1 MTETE
6 AKPHFTIST
15 AISYPNAE
23 PHIGHAYEAIAT
35 DALARFK
42 RLDGHPVFFVTGVD
56 AHGLKMKQTAAKLG
70 ITPLQLAE
78 QNTAKFKSML
88 TALHV
93 SYDDFIS
100 TREPRHFESVAEI
113 WRRME
118 KAGDIYLAGY
128 KGWYSVRDEAFYTE
142 GETVLGANGVRLG
155 PQGTPVEWTEE
166 QTYFFRLSKYEKK
179 LLKLYEEK
187 PDFILPAERRNEI
200 VSFVKGGLQDLSISR
215 TTLDWGIPVPDAPG
229 HIIYVW
235 VDALTNYITA
245 AGFPKIRSKAWKERW
260 PAQVHVIGKDI
271 TRFHAVY
278 WPAFLMSAK
287 IALPER
293 VFSHGFLYN
302 KGEKMSKSVGN
313 VVAPADMVDT
323 YGADQVRYFFLRE
336 VPFGQ
341 DGSFNHEAIV
351 NRINADL
358 ANDLGNLAQRSLS
371 MIAKNCGSVLPA
383 PGAFSEADETLL
395 GASSALLPICREA
408 MERQAIHKAI
418 EAIWHVVGDANRY
431 FAAQEPWSLKKTDP
445 ARMGTV
451 LYVTAEVLRRV
462 AILSQPYV
470 PVASGKLL
478 DQLGVSLEDRSFAA
492 LSEDGSLAPGS
503 TIATPQ
509 PVFPRYVED
518 EAPEVLPA

>member
-1 MTETE
+1 MTDTD
-6 AKPHFTIST
+6 AKTHFTIST

-70 ITPLQLAE
+70 IAPEKLAE
-78 QNTAKFKSML
+78 VNTKKFKDML
-88 TALHV
+88 AGLHV

-100 TREPRHFESVAEI
+100 TREERHFESVAEI

-128 KGWYSVRDEAFYTE
+128 QGWYSVRDEAFYAE
-142 GETVLGANGVRLG
+142 GETVLGANGIRLG

-179 LLKLYEEK
+179 LLKLYEEN
-187 PDFILPAERRNEI
+187 PDFILPPERRNEI

-229 HIIYVW
+229 HVIYVW

-245 AGFPKIRSKAWKERW
+245 SGFPKVRSKTWKERW

-278 WPAFLMSAK
+278 WPAFLMAADLPPPRRVYAHGWWTNEGQK
-287 IALPER
+287 I
-293 VFSHGFLYN
+293 
-302 KGEKMSKSVGN
+302 SKSLGN
-313 VVAPADMVDT
+313 IIDPLKLIER
-323 YGADQVRYFFLRE
+323 YGLDPVRYFLLRE
-336 VPFGQ
+336 IPFGN
-341 DGSFNHEAIV
+341 DGDFSHRAMVGRLNG
-351 NRINADL
+351 DL
-358 ANDLGNLAQRSLS
+358 ANGLGNLAQRMLS
-371 MIAKNCGSVLPA
+371 MIANNCAGKLPA
-383 PGAFSEADETLL
+383 PGAFSAADEELL
-395 GASSALLPICREA
+395 SAARALRGRLA
-408 MERQAIHKAI
+408 ADVQRQAFHLGL
-418 EAIWHVVGDANRY
+418 EALWQVVGAGDRY
-431 FAAQEPWSLKKTDP
+431 FNDQAPWVLRKTDT

-451 LYVTAEVLRRV
+451 LYVVAEVLRRL
-462 AILSQPYV
+462 AILAQPFM
-470 PVASGKLL
+470 PGSCARLL
-478 DQLGVSLEDRSFAA
+478 DQLAVPAERRRFADLEQA
-492 LSEDGSLAPGS
+492 LPAGRTLPKPEG
-503 TIATPQ
+503 
-509 PVFPRYVED
+509 VFPRFVEAA
-518 EAPEVLPA
+518 E

>member
-1 MTETE
+1 MPRTR
-6 AKPHFTIST
+6 P
-15 AISYPNAE
+15 
-23 PHIGHAYEAIAT
+23 AYEAIAT

-70 ITPLQLAE
+70 VAPLELAE
-78 QNTAKFKSML
+78 ENTRKFKDML
-88 TALHV
+88 AGLNIA
-93 SYDDFIS
+93 YDDFIS
-100 TREPRHFESVAEI
+100 TREPRHFDSVSEI

-128 KGWYSVRDEAFYTE
+128 SGWYSVRDEAFYAE
-142 GETVLGANGVRLG
+142 NETVLGANGVRLG

-187 PDFILPAERRNEI
+187 PDFLLPAERRNEI

-215 TTLDWGIPVPDAPG
+215 TTLDWGIPVPGAPG

-245 AGFPKIRSKAWKERW
+245 AGFPKIRSKVWKERW
-260 PAQVHVIGKDI
+260 PAQLHVIGKDI

-287 IALPER
+287 IPLPER

-313 VVAPADMVDT
+313 VVAPLDMAAA
-323 YGADQVRYFFLRE
+323 YGADPVRYFFLRE
-336 VPFGQ
+336 VPFGH
-341 DGSFNHEAIV
+341 DGSFTHEAIV

-371 MIAKNCGSVLPA
+371 MIAKNCASRIPE
-383 PGAFSEADETLL
+383 PGNFTEADAPLL
-395 GASSALLPICREA
+395 EAALSLLPICREA
-408 MERQAIHKAI
+408 MDRQAIHKSI
-418 EAIWHVVGDANRY
+418 EAIWHVVAEANRY

-451 LYVTAEVLRRV
+451 LYVTAEVVRRV

-470 PVASGKLL
+470 PASAPKFL
-478 DQLGVSLEDRSFAA
+478 DQLGVPAEERSFASLERDCA
-492 LSEDGSLAPGS
+492 LKPG
-503 TIATPQ
+503 TIIATPQ

-518 EAPEVLPA
+518 ETRAAE

>member
-1 MTETE
+1 MTEPA

-42 RLDGHPVFFVTGVD
+42 RLDGHPVYFMTGVD
-56 AHGLKMKQTAAKLG
+56 AHGLKMKQTADKQG
-70 ITPLQLAE
+70 ITPLELAE
-78 QNTAKFKSML
+78 RNTAKFKEML
-88 TALHV
+88 AGLNV
-93 SYDDFIS
+93 AYDDFIS
-100 TREPRHFESVAEI
+100 TREPRHFESVTEI

-128 KGWYSVRDEAFYTE
+128 KGWYSVRDEAFYAE
-142 GETVLGANGVRLG
+142 SETVLGANGVRLG

-245 AGFPKIRSKAWKERW
+245 AGFPKVRSKAWKERW
-260 PAQVHVIGKDI
+260 PASLHVIGKDI

-287 IALPER
+287 IPLPDR

-313 VVAPADMVDT
+313 VVAPLDMVDKPT
-323 YGADQVRYFFLRE
+323 APIR
-336 VPFGQ
+336 
-341 DGSFNHEAIV
+341 SAISSCG
-351 NRINADL
+351 RC
-358 ANDLGNLAQRSLS
+358 LS
-371 MIAKNCGSVLPA
+371 GRTA
-383 PGAFSEADETLL
+383 
-395 GASSALLPICREA
+395 ASRTKPSSTASTPIWRT
-408 MERQAIHKAI
+408 IS
-418 EAIWHVVGDANRY
+418 AIWR
-431 FAAQEPWSLKKTDP
+431 S
-445 ARMGTV
+445 ARC
-451 LYVTAEVLRRV
+451 R
-462 AILSQPYV
+462 
-470 PVASGKLL
+470 
-478 DQLGVSLEDRSFAA
+478 
-492 LSEDGSLAPGS
+492 
-503 TIATPQ
+503 
-509 PVFPRYVED
+509 
-518 EAPEVLPA
+518 

>member
-1 MTETE
+1 MTETA

-42 RLDGHPVFFVTGVD
+42 RLDGYPVFFVTGVD
-56 AHGLKMKQTAAKLG
+56 AHGLKMKQTAVKLG
-70 ITPLQLAE
+70 ISPETLAE
-78 QNTAKFKSML
+78 DNTLKFKEML

-118 KAGDIYLAGY
+118 KAGDIYLDGY
-128 KGWYSVRDEAFYTE
+128 QGWYSVRDEAFYTE
-142 GETVLGANGVRLG
+142 SETVLGANGVRLG

-179 LLKLYEEK
+179 LLKLYEEN
-187 PDFILPAERRNEI
+187 PGFILPPERRNEI

-287 IALPER
+287 IPLPER

-313 VVAPADMVDT
+313 VVAPLDMAAD
-323 YGADQVRYFFLRE
+323 YGADQIRYFFLRE

-341 DGSFNHEAIV
+341 DGNFSHEAIV
-351 NRINADL
+351 NRVNADL
-358 ANDLGNLAQRSLS
+358 ANDFGNLAQRSLS
-371 MIAKNCGSVLPA
+371 MIAKNCASLIPE
-383 PGAFSEADETLL
+383 PGNFSEADAPLL
-395 GASSALLPICREA
+395 EAALSLLPACQEA
-408 MERQAIHKAI
+408 MDRQAIHKAI
-418 EAIWHVVGDANRY
+418 EAIWQVVAEANRY
-431 FAAQEPWSLKKTDP
+431 FAAQKPWDLKKTDP
-445 ARMGTV
+445 ARMGTI
-451 LYVTAEVLRRV
+451 LYVTAEIVRRV
-462 AILSQPYV
+462 AILAQPYV
-470 PVASGKLL
+470 PVSAAKFL
-478 DQLGVSLEDRSFAA
+478 DQLGVPEEERSFAA
-492 LSEDGSLAPGS
+492 LSRESALKPG
-503 TIATPQ
+503 TRIATPQ
-509 PVFPRYVED
+509 PIFPRYVED
-518 EAPEVLPA
+518 DARAAE